1 MMWKK
6 SQKDYVRMLV
16 LGYARDM
23 QARGFNVRK
32 IDDVK
37 FSQSTKFYGQCVN
50 HGNSCCDI
58 KISMLAVVSGDAK
71 LRNTIIHELC
81 HASAPL
87 WSHHDGTW
95 QVLARRASEIY
106 GTNIRKSTPLNAEAK
121 KYCKAKAK
129 YVIRCDCG
137 REWVFQRKNKVIE
150 AVERGNKIYC
160 PYCKNQLKIR

>member
-1 MMWKK
+1 MWKK

-16 LGYARDM
+16 LGYAKDM

-32 IDDVK
+32 INEVK
-37 FSQSTKFYGQCVN
+37 YSQSTKFYGQCVN
-50 HGNSCCDI
+50 YGNGCCDI
-58 KISMLAVVSGDAK
+58 KISMLALVSGDAK

-95 QVLARRASEIY
+95 QALARRASETY
-106 GTNIRKSTPLNAEAK
+106 NTNIRKSTPLNAEAK

-137 REWVFQRKNKVIE
+137 REWVFQRKNKVIK
-150 AVERGNKIYC
+150 AVERGYRIYC